1 MVEDNHLN
9 IEIAS
14 EILSSAGFI
23 IQIASNGQEALN
35 KVSSS
40 KPGEIDLV
48 LMDIQMLVMNGY
60 DATKKIRELKKSHQS
75 NIPIIAMTAN
85 AFDEDRDKAFEVG
98 MNGFISKPIDIKEI
112 FKIIDNVLNN
122 NS

>member
-1 MVEDNHLN
+1 
-9 IEIAS
+9 
-14 EILSSAGFI
+14 
-23 IQIASNGQEALN
+23 
-35 KVSSS
+35 
-40 KPGEIDLV
+40 
-48 LMDIQMLVMNGY
+48 MLVMNGY

-75 NIPIIAMTAN
+75 NIPINALTAN